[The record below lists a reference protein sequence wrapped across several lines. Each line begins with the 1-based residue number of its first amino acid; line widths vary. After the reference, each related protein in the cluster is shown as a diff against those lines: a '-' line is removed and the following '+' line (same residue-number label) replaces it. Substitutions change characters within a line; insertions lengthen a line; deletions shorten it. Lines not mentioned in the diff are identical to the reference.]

1 MSTEPALHTQATA
14 AQAAAPEASAA
25 RVESRDG
32 SSAAELPTAPCSV
45 VWSGGHSYVLEG
57 SAGARWAGVDD
68 RGRARFLTD
77 ADLLRRGWS
86 RTRA

>member
-1 MSTEPALHTQATA
+1 MSTEPARS
-14 AQAAAPEASAA
+14 PEASTAQ
-25 RVESRDG
+25 VETRPATS
-32 SSAAELPTAPCSV
+32 AELPTAPCSV

-77 ADLLRRGWS
+77 AELRRRGWS

>member
-1 MSTEPALHTQATA
+1 MSTEPAQSA
-14 AQAAAPEASAA
+14 EASTSQ
-25 RVESRDG
+25 VD
-32 SSAAELPTAPCSV
+32 SSPTTSADLPTTPWSV

-77 ADLLRRGWS
+77 AELRRRGWS
-86 RTRA
+86 RTPV

>member
-1 MSTEPALHTQATA
+1 MSTEPALPSQVSAAQTA
-14 AQAAAPEASAA
+14 AAT
-25 RVESRDG
+25 RVEPVRSP
-32 SSAAELPTAPCSV
+32 SATELPTAPCSV

-57 SAGARWAGVDD
+57 STGARWAGVDD

-86 RTRA
+86 RTQA

>member
-1 MSTEPALHTQATA
+1 MSTEPARSA
-14 AQAAAPEASAA
+14 EASTTQ
-25 RVESRDG
+25 VEPRTTTS
-32 SSAAELPTAPCSV
+32 AELPTAPCSV

-77 ADLLRRGWS
+77 AELRRRGWS
-86 RTRA
+86 RTPA

>member
-1 MSTEPALHTQATA
+1 MSTEPALS
-14 AQAAAPEASAA
+14 AQASAA
-25 RVESRDG
+25 QTAAATRVEPG
-32 SSAAELPTAPCSV
+32 CGPATTELPTAPCSV

-57 SAGARWAGVDD
+57 STGARWAGVDD

-77 ADLLRRGWS
+77 ADLRRRGWS